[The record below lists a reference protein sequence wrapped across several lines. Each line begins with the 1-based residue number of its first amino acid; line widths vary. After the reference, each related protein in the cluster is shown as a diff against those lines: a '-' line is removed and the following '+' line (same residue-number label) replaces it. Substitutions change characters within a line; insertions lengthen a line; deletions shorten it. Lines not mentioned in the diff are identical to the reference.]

1 MLIKRLQGLSEK
13 RTGYYYEFDM
23 HSKPLGE
30 GGMGVVYK
38 GYKIYETTGNRSVV
52 AIKAMFDGLPAE
64 VYERAER
71 EASIRLRND
80 NLVEMLG
87 FISETEIDQYG
98 MRKNKYYVISEYLN
112 GVVLSDLLTGQF
124 KDKDGIEIP
133 YAKQL
138 YTEYVSDKEKTS
150 IEIIRCVLSGI
161 MALHDKGYIHRD
173 IDPTNIMVTDDGGI
187 KLIDFGIAKY
197 VRSLGTIDKS
207 LTSTGKFIG
216 KAEFAAP
223 ELVLGDVRNQGYPT
237 DIYSIGILFYQLLV
251 EKLPF
256 KGSKYEVL
264 QMQLN
269 DKVPVKHIKN
279 PLLAKIV
286 KKATEKNKQDR
297 YTSVSEL
304 RVEID
309 KAAATS
315 TSIVSRYLKYGI
327 AALLSIAACAVIVVG
342 LDNYFNEKETS
353 GDRGNNIAKK
363 ESTKD
368 TTKVNIQDNRT
379 DCKGNTIEE
388 PLDYSSDF
396 KHALAQLNSNDKNT
410 ATKGLDLMKGLADK
424 KCAEAIEEL
433 GLTYCTYSKVQSS
446 EIKTRREILGFDKKS
461 SPQQSIQ
468 YLENIDADKTLS
480 IDVLYVLGYSYWRQ
494 AKWKNGDSILSK
506 ALDKLSASS
515 ATMFNGMTKDSLRK
529 EIEHYLSECKKEIEI
544 EKKKNKNSL

>member
-1 MLIKRLQGLSEK
+1 MLIKRLQGQLEK
-13 RTGYYYEFDM
+13 RNGYYYEFDM

-38 GYKIYETTGNRSVV
+38 GFKIYEATGNRSVV

-87 FISETEIDQYG
+87 FISEIEIDPYG
-98 MRKNKYYVISEYLN
+98 MQKNKYYVVSEYLN

-138 YTEYVSDKEKTS
+138 YTDYVSEKEKTS

-161 MALHDKGYIHRD
+161 LALHDKGYIHRD
-173 IDPTNIMVTDDGGI
+173 IDPTNIMVTDEGTI

-216 KAEFAAP
+216 KAEFASP

-237 DIYSIGILFYQLLV
+237 DIYAIGILFYQLLV
-251 EKLPF
+251 GKLPF
-256 KGSKYEVL
+256 TGSKYEVL

-286 KKATEKNKQDR
+286 KKATEKNKSDR
-297 YTSVSEL
+297 YSSVAEL

-309 KAAATS
+309 KAADS
-315 TSIVSRYLKYGI
+315 HPSIISRYWKHGVVTLLSSVAC
-327 AALLSIAACAVIVVG
+327 AALIFWINNLPPKSETNDGGNVVVID
-342 LDNYFNEKETS
+342 DNKEESNDTKQIVDYSKDFNQALAKLNS
-353 GDRGNNIAKK
+353 KDKNIAT
-363 ESTKD
+363 E
-368 TTKVNIQDNRT
+368 
-379 DCKGNTIEE
+379 G
-388 PLDYSSDF
+388 
-396 KHALAQLNSNDKNT
+396 LN
-410 ATKGLDLMKGLADK
+410 LMKGLADK
-424 KCAEAIEEL
+424 QCADAIEEL
-433 GLTYCTYSKVQSS
+433 GLTYCTFSKVQSS
-446 EIKTRREILGFDKKS
+446 EIKARREILGLNQNIS
-461 SPQQSIQ
+461 ETQSIQ
-468 YLENIDADKTLS
+468 YLESIKADETMSVDA
-480 IDVLYVLGYSYWRQ
+480 LYILGYSYWRQ
-494 AKWKNGDSILSK
+494 HNWEKGVETLSK
-506 ALDKLSASS
+506 ALEKISTSS
-515 ATMFNGMTKDSLRK
+515 ESTFNGLPKEDLIEDIKRYLNLCRK
-529 EIEHYLSECKKEIEI
+529 EL
-544 EKKKNKNSL
+544 N

>member
-1 MLIKRLQGLSEK
+1 MLIKRLQGQLEK
-13 RTGYYYEFDM
+13 RNGYYYEFDM

-38 GYKIYETTGNRSVV
+38 GFKIYEATGNRSVV

-87 FISETEIDQYG
+87 FISEIEIDPYG
-98 MRKNKYYVISEYLN
+98 MQKNKYYVVSEYLN

-138 YTEYVSDKEKTS
+138 YTDYVSEKEKTS

-161 MALHDKGYIHRD
+161 LALHDKGYIHRD
-173 IDPTNIMVTDDGGI
+173 IDPTNIMVTDEGTI

-216 KAEFAAP
+216 KAEFASP

-237 DIYSIGILFYQLLV
+237 DIYAIGILFYQLLV
-251 EKLPF
+251 GKLPF
-256 KGSKYEVL
+256 TGSKYEVL

-286 KKATEKNKQDR
+286 KKATEKNKSDR
-297 YTSVSEL
+297 YSSVAEL

-309 KAAATS
+309 KAADSHPTIISKYWKHGVAT
-315 TSIVSRYLKYGI
+315 
-327 AALLSIAACAVIVVG
+327 LLSSVACATIIYMLTLPEPSGPTPKPQPGPTPKPTPVVV
-342 LDNYFNEKETS
+342 DYSKDFNQALAKLNS
-353 GDRGNNIAKK
+353 KDKNIAT
-363 ESTKD
+363 E
-368 TTKVNIQDNRT
+368 
-379 DCKGNTIEE
+379 G
-388 PLDYSSDF
+388 
-396 KHALAQLNSNDKNT
+396 LN
-410 ATKGLDLMKGLADK
+410 LMKGLADK
-424 KCAEAIEEL
+424 QCADAIEEL
-433 GLTYCTYSKVQSS
+433 GLTYCTFSKVQSS
-446 EIKTRREILGFDKKS
+446 EIKARREILGLNQNIS
-461 SPQQSIQ
+461 ETQSIQ
-468 YLENIDADKTLS
+468 YLESIKADETMSVDA
-480 IDVLYVLGYSYWRQ
+480 LYILGYSYWKQ
-494 AKWKNGDSILSK
+494 HNWEKGVETLSK
-506 ALDKLSASS
+506 ALEKISTSS
-515 ATMFNGMTKDSLRK
+515 ESTFNGLPKEDLIEDIKRYLNLCRK
-529 EIEHYLSECKKEIEI
+529 EL
-544 EKKKNKNSL
+544 N

>member
-1 MLIKRLQGLSEK
+1 MLIKRLQGQLEK
-13 RTGYYYEFDM
+13 RNGYYYEFDM

-38 GYKIYETTGNRSVV
+38 GFKIYEATGNRSVV

-87 FISETEIDQYG
+87 FIYEIEIDPYG
-98 MRKNKYYVISEYLN
+98 MQKNKYYVVSEYLN

-138 YTEYVSDKEKTS
+138 YTDYVSEKEKTS

-161 MALHDKGYIHRD
+161 LALHDKGYIHRD
-173 IDPTNIMVTDDGGI
+173 IDPTNIMVTDEGTI

-216 KAEFAAP
+216 KAEFASP

-237 DIYSIGILFYQLLV
+237 DIYAIGILFYQLLV
-251 EKLPF
+251 GKLPF
-256 KGSKYEVL
+256 TGSKYEVL

-286 KKATEKNKQDR
+286 KKATEKNKSDR
-297 YTSVSEL
+297 YSSVAEL

-309 KAAATS
+309 KAADS
-315 TSIVSRYLKYGI
+315 HPSIISRYWKHGVVTLLSSVAC
-327 AALLSIAACAVIVVG
+327 AALIFWINNLPPKSETNDGGNVVVID
-342 LDNYFNEKETS
+342 DNKEESNDTKQIVDYSKDFNQALAKLNS
-353 GDRGNNIAKK
+353 KDKNIAT
-363 ESTKD
+363 E
-368 TTKVNIQDNRT
+368 
-379 DCKGNTIEE
+379 G
-388 PLDYSSDF
+388 
-396 KHALAQLNSNDKNT
+396 LN
-410 ATKGLDLMKGLADK
+410 LMKGLADK
-424 KCAEAIEEL
+424 NCADAIEEL
-433 GLTYCTYSKVQSS
+433 GLTYCTFSKVQSS
-446 EIKTRREILGFDKKS
+446 EIKARREILGLNQNISKA
-461 SPQQSIQ
+461 QSIQ
-468 YLENIDADKTLS
+468 YLESIKADETMS
-480 IDVLYVLGYSYWRQ
+480 VYALYILGYSYWRQ
-494 AKWKNGDSILSK
+494 DSCPKGIETLSK
-506 ALDKLSASS
+506 ALEKISTSS
-515 ATMFNGMTKDSLRK
+515 ESTFNGLPK
-529 EIEHYLSECKKEIEI
+529 EVLIEEIKKYLNLCREQL
-544 EKKKNKNSL
+544 N

>member
-1 MLIKRLQGLSEK
+1 MLIKRLQGQLEK
-13 RTGYYYEFDM
+13 RNGYYYEFDM

-38 GYKIYETTGNRSVV
+38 GFKIYEATGNRSVV

-87 FISETEIDQYG
+87 FISEIEIDPYG
-98 MRKNKYYVISEYLN
+98 MQKNKYYVVSEYLN

-138 YTEYVSDKEKTS
+138 YTDYVSEKEKTS

-161 MALHDKGYIHRD
+161 LALHDKGYIHRD
-173 IDPTNIMVTDDGGI
+173 IDPTNIMVTDEGTI

-216 KAEFAAP
+216 KAEFASP

-237 DIYSIGILFYQLLV
+237 DIYAIGILFYQLLV
-251 EKLPF
+251 GKLPF
-256 KGSKYEVL
+256 TGSKYEVL

-279 PLLAKIV
+279 PLLEKIG
-286 KKATEKNKQDR
+286 KKATEKNKSDR
-297 YTSVSEL
+297 YSSVAEL

-309 KAAATS
+309 KAADS
-315 TSIVSRYLKYGI
+315 HPSIISRYWKHGVVTLLSSVAC
-327 AALLSIAACAVIVVG
+327 AALIFWINNLPPKSETNDGGNVVVIDYNKEESNDTKQIV
-342 LDNYFNEKETS
+342 DYSKDFNQALAKLNS
-353 GDRGNNIAKK
+353 KDKNIAT
-363 ESTKD
+363 E
-368 TTKVNIQDNRT
+368 
-379 DCKGNTIEE
+379 G
-388 PLDYSSDF
+388 
-396 KHALAQLNSNDKNT
+396 LN
-410 ATKGLDLMKGLADK
+410 LMKGLADK
-424 KCAEAIEEL
+424 QCADAIEEL
-433 GLTYCTYSKVQSS
+433 GLTYCTFSKVQSS
-446 EIKTRREILGFDKKS
+446 EIKARREILGLNQNIS
-461 SPQQSIQ
+461 ETQSIQ
-468 YLENIDADKTLS
+468 YLESIKADETMSVDA
-480 IDVLYVLGYSYWRQ
+480 LYILGYSYWKQ
-494 AKWKNGDSILSK
+494 HNWEKGVETLSK
-506 ALDKLSASS
+506 ALEKISTSS
-515 ATMFNGMTKDSLRK
+515 ESTFNGLPKEDLIEDIKRYLNLCRK
-529 EIEHYLSECKKEIEI
+529 EL
-544 EKKKNKNSL
+544 N

>member
-1 MLIKRLQGLSEK
+1 
-13 RTGYYYEFDM
+13 M

-38 GYKIYETTGNRSVV
+38 GFKIYEATGNRSVV

-87 FISETEIDQYG
+87 FISEIEIDSYG
-98 MRKNKYYVISEYLN
+98 MQKNKYYVVSEYLN

-138 YTEYVSDKEKTS
+138 YTDYVSEKEKTS

-161 MALHDKGYIHRD
+161 LALHDKGYIHRD
-173 IDPTNIMVTDDGGI
+173 IDPTNIMVTDEGTI

-216 KAEFAAP
+216 KAEFASP

-237 DIYSIGILFYQLLV
+237 DIYAIGILFYQLLV
-251 EKLPF
+251 GKLPF
-256 KGSKYEVL
+256 TGSKYEVL

-286 KKATEKNKQDR
+286 KKATEKNKSDR
-297 YTSVSEL
+297 YSSVAEL

-309 KAAATS
+309 KAADS
-315 TSIVSRYLKYGI
+315 HPSIISRYWKHGVVTLLSSVAC
-327 AALLSIAACAVIVVG
+327 AALIFWINNLPPKSETNDGGNVVVID
-342 LDNYFNEKETS
+342 DNKEESNDTKQIVDYSKDFNQALAKLNS
-353 GDRGNNIAKK
+353 KDKNIAT
-363 ESTKD
+363 E
-368 TTKVNIQDNRT
+368 
-379 DCKGNTIEE
+379 G
-388 PLDYSSDF
+388 
-396 KHALAQLNSNDKNT
+396 LN
-410 ATKGLDLMKGLADK
+410 LMKGLADK
-424 KCAEAIEEL
+424 QCADAIEEL
-433 GLTYCTYSKVQSS
+433 GLTYCTFSKVQSS
-446 EIKTRREILGFDKKS
+446 EIKARREILGLNQNIS
-461 SPQQSIQ
+461 ETQSIQ
-468 YLENIDADKTLS
+468 YLESIKADETMSVDA
-480 IDVLYVLGYSYWRQ
+480 LYILGYSYWKQ
-494 AKWKNGDSILSK
+494 HNWEKGVETLSK
-506 ALDKLSASS
+506 ALEKISTSS
-515 ATMFNGMTKDSLRK
+515 ESTFNGLPKEDLIEDIKRYLNLCRK
-529 EIEHYLSECKKEIEI
+529 EL
-544 EKKKNKNSL
+544 N

>member
-1 MLIKRLQGLSEK
+1 MLIKRLQGQLEK
-13 RTGYYYEFDM
+13 RNGYYYEFDM

-38 GYKIYETTGNRSVV
+38 GFKIYEATGNRSVV

-87 FISETEIDQYG
+87 FISEIEIDPYG
-98 MRKNKYYVISEYLN
+98 MQKNKYYVVSEYLN

-138 YTEYVSDKEKTS
+138 YTDYVSEKEKTS

-161 MALHDKGYIHRD
+161 LALHDKGYIHRD
-173 IDPTNIMVTDDGGI
+173 IDPTNIMVTDEGTI

-216 KAEFAAP
+216 KAEFASP

-237 DIYSIGILFYQLLV
+237 DIYAIGILFYQLLV
-251 EKLPF
+251 GKLPF
-256 KGSKYEVL
+256 TGSKYEVL

-286 KKATEKNKQDR
+286 KKATEKNKSDR
-297 YTSVSEL
+297 YSSVAEL

-309 KAAATS
+309 KAADS
-315 TSIVSRYLKYGI
+315 HPSIISRYWKHGVVTLLSSVAC
-327 AALLSIAACAVIVVG
+327 AALIFWINNLPPKSETNDGGNVVVID
-342 LDNYFNEKETS
+342 DNKEDSNDTKQIVDYSKDFNQALAKLNS
-353 GDRGNNIAKK
+353 KDKNIAT
-363 ESTKD
+363 E
-368 TTKVNIQDNRT
+368 
-379 DCKGNTIEE
+379 G
-388 PLDYSSDF
+388 
-396 KHALAQLNSNDKNT
+396 LN
-410 ATKGLDLMKGLADK
+410 LMKGLADK
-424 KCAEAIEEL
+424 QCADAIEEL
-433 GLTYCTYSKVQSS
+433 GLTYCTFSKVQSS
-446 EIKTRREILGFDKKS
+446 EIKARREILGLNQNIS
-461 SPQQSIQ
+461 ETQSIQ
-468 YLENIDADKTLS
+468 YLESIKADETMSVDA
-480 IDVLYVLGYSYWRQ
+480 LYILGYSYWKQ
-494 AKWKNGDSILSK
+494 HNWEKGVETLSK
-506 ALDKLSASS
+506 ALEKISTSS
-515 ATMFNGMTKDSLRK
+515 ESTFNGLPKEDLIEDIKRYLNLCRK
-529 EIEHYLSECKKEIEI
+529 EL
-544 EKKKNKNSL
+544 N

>member
-1 MLIKRLQGLSEK
+1 MLIKRLQGQLEK
-13 RTGYYYEFDM
+13 RNGYYYEFDM

-38 GYKIYETTGNRSVV
+38 GFKIYEATGNRSVV

-87 FISETEIDQYG
+87 FISEIEIDPYG
-98 MRKNKYYVISEYLN
+98 MQKNKYYVVSEYLN

-138 YTEYVSDKEKTS
+138 YTDYVSEKEKTS

-161 MALHDKGYIHRD
+161 LALHDKGYIHRD
-173 IDPTNIMVTDDGGI
+173 IDPTNIMVTDEGTI

-216 KAEFAAP
+216 KAEFASP

-237 DIYSIGILFYQLLV
+237 DIYAIGILFYQLLV
-251 EKLPF
+251 GKLPF
-256 KGSKYEVL
+256 TGSKYEVL

-286 KKATEKNKQDR
+286 KKATEKNKSDR
-297 YTSVSEL
+297 YSSVAEL

-309 KAAATS
+309 KAADS
-315 TSIVSRYLKYGI
+315 HPSIITRYWKHGVVTLLSSVAC
-327 AALLSIAACAVIVVG
+327 AALIFWINNLPPKNETNDGGNVVVID
-342 LDNYFNEKETS
+342 DNKEEPNDTKQNVDYSKDFNRALAKLNS
-353 GDRGNNIAKK
+353 KDKNIAK
-363 ESTKD
+363 E
-368 TTKVNIQDNRT
+368 
-379 DCKGNTIEE
+379 G
-388 PLDYSSDF
+388 
-396 KHALAQLNSNDKNT
+396 LN
-410 ATKGLDLMKGLADK
+410 LMKGLADK
-424 KCAEAIEEL
+424 QCADAIEEL
-433 GLTYCTYSKVQSS
+433 GLTYCTFSKVQSS
-446 EIKTRREILGFDKKS
+446 EIKARREILGLNQNIS
-461 SPQQSIQ
+461 ETQSIQ
-468 YLENIDADKTLS
+468 YLESIKADETMSVDA
-480 IDVLYVLGYSYWRQ
+480 LYILGYSYWKQ
-494 AKWKNGDSILSK
+494 HNWEKGVETLSK
-506 ALDKLSASS
+506 ALEKISTSS
-515 ATMFNGMTKDSLRK
+515 ESTFNGLPKEDLIEDIKRYLNLCRK
-529 EIEHYLSECKKEIEI
+529 EL
-544 EKKKNKNSL
+544 N

>member
-1 MLIKRLQGLSEK
+1 MLIKRLQGQLEK
-13 RTGYYYEFDM
+13 RNGYYYEFDM

-38 GYKIYETTGNRSVV
+38 GFKIYEATGNRSVV
-52 AIKAMFDGLPAE
+52 AIKAMFDGLPAG

-87 FISETEIDQYG
+87 FISEIEIDPYG
-98 MRKNKYYVISEYLN
+98 MQKNKYYVVSEYLN

-138 YTEYVSDKEKTS
+138 YTDYVSEKEKTS

-161 MALHDKGYIHRD
+161 LALHDKGYIHRD
-173 IDPTNIMVTDDGGI
+173 IDPTNIMVTDEGTI

-216 KAEFAAP
+216 KAEFASP

-237 DIYSIGILFYQLLV
+237 DIYAIGILFYQLLV
-251 EKLPF
+251 GKLPF
-256 KGSKYEVL
+256 TGSKYEVL

-286 KKATEKNKQDR
+286 KKATEKNKSDR
-297 YTSVSEL
+297 YSSVAEL

-309 KAAATS
+309 KAADS
-315 TSIVSRYLKYGI
+315 HPSIISRYWKHGVVTLLSSVAC
-327 AALLSIAACAVIVVG
+327 AALIFWINNLPPKSETNDGGNVVVID
-342 LDNYFNEKETS
+342 DNKEESNDTKQIVDYSKDFNQALAKLNS
-353 GDRGNNIAKK
+353 KDKNIAT
-363 ESTKD
+363 E
-368 TTKVNIQDNRT
+368 
-379 DCKGNTIEE
+379 G
-388 PLDYSSDF
+388 
-396 KHALAQLNSNDKNT
+396 LN
-410 ATKGLDLMKGLADK
+410 LMKGLADK
-424 KCAEAIEEL
+424 QCADAIEEL
-433 GLTYCTYSKVQSS
+433 GLTYCTFSKVQSS
-446 EIKTRREILGFDKKS
+446 EIKARREILGLNQNIS
-461 SPQQSIQ
+461 ETQSIQ
-468 YLENIDADKTLS
+468 YLESIKADETMSVDA
-480 IDVLYVLGYSYWRQ
+480 LYILGYSYWKQ
-494 AKWKNGDSILSK
+494 HNWEKGVETLSK
-506 ALDKLSASS
+506 ALEKISTSS
-515 ATMFNGMTKDSLRK
+515 ESTFNGLPKEDLIEDIKRYLNLCRK
-529 EIEHYLSECKKEIEI
+529 EL
-544 EKKKNKNSL
+544 N

>member
-1 MLIKRLQGLSEK
+1 MLIKRLQGQLEK
-13 RTGYYYEFDM
+13 RNGYYYEFDM

-38 GYKIYETTGNRSVV
+38 GFKIYEATGNRSVV

-87 FISETEIDQYG
+87 FISEIEIDPYG
-98 MRKNKYYVISEYLN
+98 MQKNKYYVVSEYLN

-138 YTEYVSDKEKTS
+138 YTDYVSEKEKTS

-161 MALHDKGYIHRD
+161 LALHDKGYIHRD
-173 IDPTNIMVTDDGGI
+173 IDPTNIMVTDEGTI

-216 KAEFAAP
+216 KAEFASP

-237 DIYSIGILFYQLLV
+237 DIYAIGILFYQLLV
-251 EKLPF
+251 GKLPF
-256 KGSKYEVL
+256 TGSKYEVL

-286 KKATEKNKQDR
+286 KKATEKNKSDR
-297 YTSVSEL
+297 YSSVAEL

-309 KAAATS
+309 KAADSHPT
-315 TSIVSRYLKYGI
+315 IISRYWKHRV
-327 AALLSIAACAVIVVG
+327 ATLLSSVACATIIYMLTLPEPPGPIPKPQPGPIPKPTPVVV
-342 LDNYFNEKETS
+342 DYSKDFNQALAKLNS
-353 GDRGNNIAKK
+353 KDKNIAT
-363 ESTKD
+363 E
-368 TTKVNIQDNRT
+368 
-379 DCKGNTIEE
+379 G
-388 PLDYSSDF
+388 
-396 KHALAQLNSNDKNT
+396 LN
-410 ATKGLDLMKGLADK
+410 LMKGLADK
-424 KCAEAIEEL
+424 NCADAIEEL
-433 GLTYCTYSKVQSS
+433 GLTYCTFSKVQSS
-446 EIKTRREILGFDKKS
+446 EIKARREILGLNQNIS
-461 SPQQSIQ
+461 ETQSIQ
-468 YLENIDADKTLS
+468 YLESIKADETMSVDA
-480 IDVLYVLGYSYWRQ
+480 LYILGYSYWKQ
-494 AKWKNGDSILSK
+494 HNWEKGVETLSK
-506 ALDKLSASS
+506 ALEKISTSS
-515 ATMFNGMTKDSLRK
+515 ESTFNGLPKEDLIEDIKRYLNLCRK
-529 EIEHYLSECKKEIEI
+529 EL
-544 EKKKNKNSL
+544 N

>member
-1 MLIKRLQGLSEK
+1 MLIKRLQGQLEK
-13 RTGYYYEFDM
+13 RNGYYYEFDM

-38 GYKIYETTGNRSVV
+38 GFKIYEATGNRSVV

-87 FISETEIDQYG
+87 FISEIEIDPYG
-98 MRKNKYYVISEYLN
+98 MQKNKYYVVSEYLN

-138 YTEYVSDKEKTS
+138 YTDYVSEKEKTS

-161 MALHDKGYIHRD
+161 LALHDKGYIHRD
-173 IDPTNIMVTDDGGI
+173 IDPTNIMVTDEGTI

-216 KAEFAAP
+216 KAEFASP

-237 DIYSIGILFYQLLV
+237 DIYAIGILFYQLLV
-251 EKLPF
+251 GKLPF
-256 KGSKYEVL
+256 TGSKYEVL

-286 KKATEKNKQDR
+286 KKATEKNKSDR
-297 YTSVSEL
+297 YSSVAEL

-309 KAAATS
+309 KAADS
-315 TSIVSRYLKYGI
+315 HPSIISRYWKHGVVTLLSSVAC
-327 AALLSIAACAVIVVG
+327 AALIFWINNLPPKSETNDGGNVVVID
-342 LDNYFNEKETS
+342 DNKEEPNDTKQIVDYSKDFNQALAKLNS
-353 GDRGNNIAKK
+353 KDKNIAK
-363 ESTKD
+363 E
-368 TTKVNIQDNRT
+368 
-379 DCKGNTIEE
+379 G
-388 PLDYSSDF
+388 
-396 KHALAQLNSNDKNT
+396 LN
-410 ATKGLDLMKGLADK
+410 LMKGLADK
-424 KCAEAIEEL
+424 QCADAIEEL
-433 GLTYCTYSKVQSS
+433 GLTYCTFSKVQSS
-446 EIKTRREILGFDKKS
+446 EIKARREILGLNQNIS
-461 SPQQSIQ
+461 ETQSIQ
-468 YLENIDADKTLS
+468 YLESIKADETMSVDA
-480 IDVLYVLGYSYWRQ
+480 LYILGYSYWKQ
-494 AKWKNGDSILSK
+494 HNWKKGVETLSK
-506 ALDKLSASS
+506 ALEKISTSS
-515 ATMFNGMTKDSLRK
+515 ESTFNGLPKEDLIEDIKRYLNLCRK
-529 EIEHYLSECKKEIEI
+529 ELK
-544 EKKKNKNSL
+544 

>member
-1 MLIKRLQGLSEK
+1 MLIKRLQGQLEK
-13 RTGYYYEFDM
+13 RNGFYYEFDM

-38 GYKIYETTGNRSVV
+38 GFKIYEATGNRSVV
-52 AIKAMFDGLPAE
+52 AIKAMFDGLPSE

-138 YTEYVSDKEKTS
+138 YTDYVSEKEKTS

-173 IDPTNIMVTDDGGI
+173 IDPTNIMVTDEGTI

-216 KAEFAAP
+216 KAEFASP

-237 DIYSIGILFYQLLV
+237 DIYAIGILFYQLLV
-251 EKLPF
+251 GKLPF
-256 KGSKYEVL
+256 TGSKYEVL

-286 KKATEKNKQDR
+286 KKATEKNKSDR
-297 YTSVSEL
+297 YSSVAEL

-309 KAAATS
+309 KAADS
-315 TSIVSRYLKYGI
+315 HPSIISRYWKHGVATLLSSVACATIIYMLTLPKPPGPTPNPQPGPTPKPTPVVVDYSKDFNQALAKLNSKDKNI
-327 AALLSIAACAVIVVG
+327 AAEG
-342 LDNYFNEKETS
+342 LN
-353 GDRGNNIAKK
+353 
-363 ESTKD
+363 
-368 TTKVNIQDNRT
+368 
-379 DCKGNTIEE
+379 
-388 PLDYSSDF
+388 
-396 KHALAQLNSNDKNT
+396 
-410 ATKGLDLMKGLADK
+410 LMKGLADK

-433 GLTYCTYSKVQSS
+433 GLTYCTFSKVQSS
-446 EIKTRREILGFDKKS
+446 EIKARREILGLNQNTS
-461 SPQQSIQ
+461 ETQSIQ
-468 YLENIDADKTLS
+468 YLESIKADEMMSVDA
-480 IDVLYVLGYSYWRQ
+480 LYILGYSYWKQ
-494 AKWKNGDSILSK
+494 HNWEKGVETLSK
-506 ALDKLSASS
+506 ALEKISTSS
-515 ATMFNGMTKDSLRK
+515 ESTFNGLPKEDLIEDIKRYLNLCRK
-529 EIEHYLSECKKEIEI
+529 EL
-544 EKKKNKNSL
+544 N

>member
-1 MLIKRLQGLSEK
+1 MFIKRLQGQLEK
-13 RTGYYYEFDM
+13 RNGYYYEFDK

-38 GYKIYETTGNRSVV
+38 GFKIYEATGNRSVV
-52 AIKAMFDGLPAE
+52 AIKAMFDGLPSE

-87 FISETEIDQYG
+87 FISEIEIDPYG
-98 MRKNKYYVISEYLN
+98 MQKNKYYVVSEFLN

-138 YTEYVSDKEKTS
+138 YTEYISEKEKTS
-150 IEIIRCVLSGI
+150 IEIIKCVLSGI
-161 MALHDKGYIHRD
+161 LALHDKGYIHRD
-173 IDPTNIMVTDDGGI
+173 IDPTNIMVTDEGTI

-216 KAEFAAP
+216 KAEFASP

-237 DIYSIGILFYQLLV
+237 DIYAIGILFYQLLV
-251 EKLPF
+251 GKLPF
-256 KGSKYEVL
+256 TGSKYEVL

-286 KKATEKNKQDR
+286 KKATEKNKTDR
-297 YTSVSEL
+297 YSTVAEL

-309 KAAATS
+309 KAADS
-315 TSIVSRYLKYGI
+315 NPSIISRYWKHGVITLLSSVAC
-327 AALLSIAACAVIVVG
+327 AALIFWMNNLPSEVKTNGEETVIV
-342 LDNYFNEKETS
+342 LDDTKIGKPFENTQSFDYTNDFNQALAKLNS
-353 GDRGNNIAKK
+353 KDKNIAS
-363 ESTKD
+363 E
-368 TTKVNIQDNRT
+368 
-379 DCKGNTIEE
+379 
-388 PLDYSSDF
+388 
-396 KHALAQLNSNDKNT
+396 
-410 ATKGLDLMKGLADK
+410 GLVLMKGLADK

-433 GLTYCTYSKVQSS
+433 GLTYSVFGSEQSQFPQ
-446 EIKTRREILGFDKKS
+446 INKRREVLGFDKNTS
-461 SPQQSIQ
+461 ITQSIQ
-468 YLENIDADKTLS
+468 YLESIESENSMSVDA
-480 IDVLYVLGYSYWRQ
+480 LYVLGYSYWKQ
-494 AKWKNGDSILSK
+494 KNWSKGAEILTK
-506 ALDKLSASS
+506 AIEALSNSSDK
-515 ATMFNGMTKDSLRK
+515 TYHGRTKDELMNNIK
-529 EIEHYLSECKKEIEI
+529 KYLDLCNKQLKK
-544 EKKKNKNSL
+544 

>member
-1 MLIKRLQGLSEK
+1 MLIKRLQGQLEK
-13 RTGYYYEFDM
+13 RNGYYYEFDM

-38 GYKIYETTGNRSVV
+38 GFKIYEATGNRSVV

-87 FISETEIDQYG
+87 FISEIEIDPYG
-98 MRKNKYYVISEYLN
+98 MQKNKYYVVSEYLN

-138 YTEYVSDKEKTS
+138 YTDYVSEKEKTS

-161 MALHDKGYIHRD
+161 LALHDKGYIHRD
-173 IDPTNIMVTDDGGI
+173 IDPTNIMVTDEGTI

-216 KAEFAAP
+216 KAEFASP

-237 DIYSIGILFYQLLV
+237 DIYAIGILFYQLLV
-251 EKLPF
+251 GKLPF
-256 KGSKYEVL
+256 TGSKYEVL

-286 KKATEKNKQDR
+286 KKATEKNKSDR
-297 YTSVSEL
+297 YSSVAEL

-309 KAAATS
+309 KAADS
-315 TSIVSRYLKYGI
+315 HSSIISRYWKHGVVTLLSSVAC
-327 AALLSIAACAVIVVG
+327 AALIFWINNLPPKSETNDGGNVVVID
-342 LDNYFNEKETS
+342 DNKEESNDTKQIVDYSKDFNQALAKLNS
-353 GDRGNNIAKK
+353 KDKNIAT
-363 ESTKD
+363 E
-368 TTKVNIQDNRT
+368 
-379 DCKGNTIEE
+379 G
-388 PLDYSSDF
+388 
-396 KHALAQLNSNDKNT
+396 LN
-410 ATKGLDLMKGLADK
+410 LMKGLADK
-424 KCAEAIEEL
+424 QCADAIEEL
-433 GLTYCTYSKVQSS
+433 GLTYCTFSKVQSS
-446 EIKTRREILGFDKKS
+446 EIKARREILGLNQNIS
-461 SPQQSIQ
+461 ETQSIQ
-468 YLENIDADKTLS
+468 YLESIKADETMSVDA
-480 IDVLYVLGYSYWRQ
+480 LYILGYSYWKQ
-494 AKWKNGDSILSK
+494 HNWEKGVETLSK
-506 ALDKLSASS
+506 ALEKISTSS
-515 ATMFNGMTKDSLRK
+515 ESTFNGLPKEDLIEDIKRYLNLCRK
-529 EIEHYLSECKKEIEI
+529 EL
-544 EKKKNKNSL
+544 N

>member
-1 MLIKRLQGLSEK
+1 MLIKRLQGQLEK
-13 RTGYYYEFDM
+13 RNGYYYEFDM

-38 GYKIYETTGNRSVV
+38 GFKIYEATGNRSVV

-87 FISETEIDQYG
+87 FISEIEIDPYG
-98 MRKNKYYVISEYLN
+98 MQKNKYYVVSEYLN

-138 YTEYVSDKEKTS
+138 YTDYVSEKEKTS

-161 MALHDKGYIHRD
+161 LALHDKGYIHRD
-173 IDPTNIMVTDDGGI
+173 IDPTNIMVTDEGTI

-216 KAEFAAP
+216 KAEFASP

-237 DIYSIGILFYQLLV
+237 DIYAIGILFYQLLV
-251 EKLPF
+251 GKLPF
-256 KGSKYEVL
+256 TGSKYEVL

-286 KKATEKNKQDR
+286 KKATEKNKSDR
-297 YTSVSEL
+297 YSSVAEL

-309 KAAATS
+309 KAADS
-315 TSIVSRYLKYGI
+315 HPSIISRYWKHGVVTLLSSVAC
-327 AALLSIAACAVIVVG
+327 AALIFWINNLPPKSETNDGGNVVVID
-342 LDNYFNEKETS
+342 DNKEEPNDTKQIVDYSKDFNQALAKLNS
-353 GDRGNNIAKK
+353 KDKNIAK
-363 ESTKD
+363 E
-368 TTKVNIQDNRT
+368 
-379 DCKGNTIEE
+379 G
-388 PLDYSSDF
+388 
-396 KHALAQLNSNDKNT
+396 LN
-410 ATKGLDLMKGLADK
+410 LMKGLADK
-424 KCAEAIEEL
+424 QCADAIEEL
-433 GLTYCTYSKVQSS
+433 GLTYCTFSKVQSS
-446 EIKTRREILGFDKKS
+446 EIKARREILGLNQNIS
-461 SPQQSIQ
+461 ETQSIQ
-468 YLENIDADKTLS
+468 YLESIKADETMSVDA
-480 IDVLYVLGYSYWRQ
+480 LYILGYSYWKQ
-494 AKWKNGDSILSK
+494 HNWKKGVETLSK
-506 ALDKLSASS
+506 ALEKISTSS
-515 ATMFNGMTKDSLRK
+515 ESTFNGLPKEDLIEDIKRYLNLCRK
-529 EIEHYLSECKKEIEI
+529 EL
-544 EKKKNKNSL
+544 N

>member
-1 MLIKRLQGLSEK
+1 MLIKRLQGQLEK
-13 RTGYYYEFDM
+13 RNGYYYEFDM
-23 HSKPLGE
+23 HSKPLGQ

-38 GYKIYETTGNRSVV
+38 GFKIYEATGNRSVI
-52 AIKAMFDGLPAE
+52 AIKAMFDGLPSE

-87 FISETEIDQYG
+87 FISEIEIDPYG
-98 MRKNKYYVISEYLN
+98 MQKNKYYVVSEYLN

-138 YTEYVSDKEKTS
+138 YTDYISEKEKTS

-173 IDPTNIMVTDDGGI
+173 IDPTNIMVTDEGTI

-216 KAEFAAP
+216 KAEFASP

-237 DIYSIGILFYQLLV
+237 DIYAIGILFYQLLV
-251 EKLPF
+251 GKLPF
-256 KGSKYEVL
+256 TGSKYEVL

-286 KKATEKNKQDR
+286 KKATEKNKSDR
-297 YTSVSEL
+297 YSSVAEL

-309 KAAATS
+309 KAADS
-315 TSIVSRYLKYGI
+315 HPSIISRYWKHGVVTLLSSVACATIIYMLTLPEPPVPTPKPQPGPTPKPTPVVVDYSKDFNQALAKLNSKDKNI
-327 AALLSIAACAVIVVG
+327 AAEG
-342 LDNYFNEKETS
+342 LN
-353 GDRGNNIAKK
+353 
-363 ESTKD
+363 
-368 TTKVNIQDNRT
+368 
-379 DCKGNTIEE
+379 
-388 PLDYSSDF
+388 
-396 KHALAQLNSNDKNT
+396 
-410 ATKGLDLMKGLADK
+410 LMKGLADK
-424 KCAEAIEEL
+424 NCADAIEEL
-433 GLTYCTYSKVQSS
+433 GLTYCTFSKVQSS
-446 EIKTRREILGFDKKS
+446 EIKARREILGLNQNIS
-461 SPQQSIQ
+461 EAQSIQ
-468 YLENIDADKTLS
+468 YLESIKADETMSVDA
-480 IDVLYVLGYSYWRQ
+480 LYILGYSYWKQ
-494 AKWKNGDSILSK
+494 HNWEKGVETLSK
-506 ALDKLSASS
+506 ALEKISASS
-515 ATMFNGMTKDSLRK
+515 ESTFNGLPKEDLIEDIKRYLNLCRK
-529 EIEHYLSECKKEIEI
+529 EL
-544 EKKKNKNSL
+544 N

>member
-1 MLIKRLQGLSEK
+1 MLIKRLQGQLEK
-13 RTGYYYEFDM
+13 RNGYYYEFDM

-38 GYKIYETTGNRSVV
+38 GFKIYEATGNRSVV

-87 FISETEIDQYG
+87 FISEIEIDPYG
-98 MRKNKYYVISEYLN
+98 MQKNKYYVVSEYLN

-138 YTEYVSDKEKTS
+138 YTDYVSEKEKTS

-161 MALHDKGYIHRD
+161 LALHDKGYIHRD
-173 IDPTNIMVTDDGGI
+173 IDPTNIMVTDEGTI

-216 KAEFAAP
+216 KAESASP

-237 DIYSIGILFYQLLV
+237 DIYAIGILFYQLLV
-251 EKLPF
+251 GKLPF
-256 KGSKYEVL
+256 TGSKYEVL

-286 KKATEKNKQDR
+286 KKATEKNKSDR
-297 YTSVSEL
+297 YSSVAEL

-309 KAAATS
+309 KAADS
-315 TSIVSRYLKYGI
+315 HPSIISRYWKHGVVTLLSSVAC
-327 AALLSIAACAVIVVG
+327 AALIFWINNLPPKSETNDGGNVVVID
-342 LDNYFNEKETS
+342 DNKEESNDTKQIVDYSKDFNQALAKLNS
-353 GDRGNNIAKK
+353 KDKNIAT
-363 ESTKD
+363 E
-368 TTKVNIQDNRT
+368 
-379 DCKGNTIEE
+379 G
-388 PLDYSSDF
+388 
-396 KHALAQLNSNDKNT
+396 LN
-410 ATKGLDLMKGLADK
+410 LMKGLADK
-424 KCAEAIEEL
+424 QCADAIEEL
-433 GLTYCTYSKVQSS
+433 GLTYCTFSKVQSS
-446 EIKTRREILGFDKKS
+446 EIKARREILGLNQNIS
-461 SPQQSIQ
+461 ETQSIQ
-468 YLENIDADKTLS
+468 YLESIKADETMSVDA
-480 IDVLYVLGYSYWRQ
+480 LYILGYSYWRQ
-494 AKWKNGDSILSK
+494 HNWEKGVETLSK
-506 ALDKLSASS
+506 ALEKISTSS
-515 ATMFNGMTKDSLRK
+515 ESTFNGLPKEDLIEDIKRYLNLCRK
-529 EIEHYLSECKKEIEI
+529 EL
-544 EKKKNKNSL
+544 N

>member
-1 MLIKRLQGLSEK
+1 MLIKRLQGQLEK
-13 RTGYYYEFDM
+13 RNGYYYEFDM

-38 GYKIYETTGNRSVV
+38 GFKIYEATGNRSVV

-87 FISETEIDQYG
+87 FISEIEIDPYG
-98 MRKNKYYVISEYLN
+98 LQKNKYYVVSEYLN

-138 YTEYVSDKEKTS
+138 YTDYVSEKEKTS

-161 MALHDKGYIHRD
+161 LALHDKGYIHRD
-173 IDPTNIMVTDDGGI
+173 IDPTNIMVTDEGTI

-216 KAEFAAP
+216 KAEFASP

-237 DIYSIGILFYQLLV
+237 DIYAIGILFYQLLV
-251 EKLPF
+251 GKLPF
-256 KGSKYEVL
+256 TGSKYEVL

-286 KKATEKNKQDR
+286 KKATEKNKSDR
-297 YTSVSEL
+297 YSSVAEL

-309 KAAATS
+309 KAADS
-315 TSIVSRYLKYGI
+315 HPSIISRYWKHGVVTLLSSVAC
-327 AALLSIAACAVIVVG
+327 AALIFWINNLPPKSETNDGGNVVVID
-342 LDNYFNEKETS
+342 DNKEESNDTKQIVDYSKDFNQALAKLNS
-353 GDRGNNIAKK
+353 KDKNIAT
-363 ESTKD
+363 E
-368 TTKVNIQDNRT
+368 
-379 DCKGNTIEE
+379 G
-388 PLDYSSDF
+388 
-396 KHALAQLNSNDKNT
+396 LN
-410 ATKGLDLMKGLADK
+410 LMKGLADK
-424 KCAEAIEEL
+424 QCADAIEEL
-433 GLTYCTYSKVQSS
+433 GLTYCTFSKVQSS
-446 EIKTRREILGFDKKS
+446 EIKARREILGLNQNIS
-461 SPQQSIQ
+461 ETQSIQ
-468 YLENIDADKTLS
+468 YLESIKADETMSVDA
-480 IDVLYVLGYSYWRQ
+480 LYILGYSYWRQ
-494 AKWKNGDSILSK
+494 HNWEKGVETLSK
-506 ALDKLSASS
+506 ALEKISTSS
-515 ATMFNGMTKDSLRK
+515 ESTFNGLPK
-529 EIEHYLSECKKEIEI
+529 EDLIEDIKHYLDLCRKQL
-544 EKKKNKNSL
+544 N

>member
-1 MLIKRLQGLSEK
+1 MLIKRLQGQLEK
-13 RTGYYYEFDM
+13 RNGYYYEFDM

-38 GYKIYETTGNRSVV
+38 GFKIYETTGNRSVV

-87 FISETEIDQYG
+87 FISEIEIDPYG
-98 MRKNKYYVISEYLN
+98 MQKNKYYVVSEYLN

-138 YTEYVSDKEKTS
+138 YTDYISEKEKTS

-161 MALHDKGYIHRD
+161 LALHDKGYIHRD
-173 IDPTNIMVTDDGGI
+173 IDPTNIMVTDEGTI

-216 KAEFAAP
+216 KAEFASP
-223 ELVLGDVRNQGYPT
+223 ELVLGDVRDQGYPT
-237 DIYSIGILFYQLLV
+237 DIYAIGILFYQLLV
-251 EKLPF
+251 GKLPF
-256 KGSKYEVL
+256 TGSKYEVL

-286 KKATEKNKQDR
+286 KKATEKNKSDR
-297 YTSVSEL
+297 YSSVAEL

-309 KAAATS
+309 KAADS
-315 TSIVSRYLKYGI
+315 NPSIISRYWKHGV
-327 AALLSIAACAVIVVG
+327 ATLLSSVACAAIIYILIINPSPGPHPNPEPNPTSKPSPVVA
-342 LDNYFNEKETS
+342 DYSKEFNEALTKLNS
-353 GDRGNNIAKK
+353 DNSNIAK
-363 ESTKD
+363 E
-368 TTKVNIQDNRT
+368 
-379 DCKGNTIEE
+379 
-388 PLDYSSDF
+388 
-396 KHALAQLNSNDKNT
+396 
-410 ATKGLDLMKGLADK
+410 GLDLMRGLAEKQYPD
-424 KCAEAIEEL
+424 AQQEL
-433 GLTYCTYSKVQSS
+433 GITYCPFNKIQSS
-446 EIKTRREILGFDKKS
+446 AIKDRREILGLNQDIS
-461 SPQQSIQ
+461 VSQSIQ
-468 YLENIDADKTLS
+468 YLESIKADEAMSVDA
-480 IDVLYVLGYSYWRQ
+480 LYILGYSYWKQ
-494 AKWKNGDSILSK
+494 HNWEKGVEVLSK
-506 ALDKLSASS
+506 AQEKISGAKETS
-515 ATMFNGMTKDSLRK
+515 FNGLSKEELTEDIKRYLNLCRK
-529 EIEHYLSECKKEIEI
+529 ELK
-544 EKKKNKNSL
+544 

>member
-1 MLIKRLQGLSEK
+1 MLIKRLQGQLEK
-13 RTGYYYEFDM
+13 RNGYYYEFDM

-38 GYKIYETTGNRSVV
+38 GFKIYEATGNRSVV

-87 FISETEIDQYG
+87 FISEIEIDPYG
-98 MRKNKYYVISEYLN
+98 MQKNKYYVVSEYLN

-138 YTEYVSDKEKTS
+138 YTDYVSEKEKTS

-161 MALHDKGYIHRD
+161 LALHDKGYIHRD
-173 IDPTNIMVTDDGGI
+173 IDPTNIMVTDEGTI

-216 KAEFAAP
+216 KAEFASP

-237 DIYSIGILFYQLLV
+237 DIYAIGILFYQLLV
-251 EKLPF
+251 GKLPF
-256 KGSKYEVL
+256 TGSKYEVL

-286 KKATEKNKQDR
+286 KKATEKNKSDR
-297 YTSVSEL
+297 YSSVAEL

-309 KAAATS
+309 KAADS
-315 TSIVSRYLKYGI
+315 HPSIITRYWKHGVVTLLSSVAC
-327 AALLSIAACAVIVVG
+327 AALIFWINNLPSKNETNDGGNVVVID
-342 LDNYFNEKETS
+342 DNKEEPNDTKQNVDYSKDFNRALAKLNS
-353 GDRGNNIAKK
+353 KDKNIAK
-363 ESTKD
+363 E
-368 TTKVNIQDNRT
+368 
-379 DCKGNTIEE
+379 G
-388 PLDYSSDF
+388 
-396 KHALAQLNSNDKNT
+396 LN
-410 ATKGLDLMKGLADK
+410 LMKGLADK
-424 KCAEAIEEL
+424 QCADAIEEL
-433 GLTYCTYSKVQSS
+433 GLTYCTFSKVQSS
-446 EIKTRREILGFDKKS
+446 EIKARREILGLNQNIS
-461 SPQQSIQ
+461 ETQSIQ
-468 YLENIDADKTLS
+468 YLESIKADETMSVDA
-480 IDVLYVLGYSYWRQ
+480 LYILGYSYWKQ
-494 AKWKNGDSILSK
+494 HNWEKGVETLSK
-506 ALDKLSASS
+506 ALEKISTSS
-515 ATMFNGMTKDSLRK
+515 ESTFNGLPKEDLIEDIKRYLNLCRK
-529 EIEHYLSECKKEIEI
+529 EL
-544 EKKKNKNSL
+544 N

>member
-1 MLIKRLQGLSEK
+1 MLIKRLQGQLEK
-13 RTGYYYEFDM
+13 RNGYYYEFDM

-38 GYKIYETTGNRSVV
+38 GFKIYEATGNRSVV

-87 FISETEIDQYG
+87 FISEIEIDPYG
-98 MRKNKYYVISEYLN
+98 MQKNKYYVVSEYLN

-138 YTEYVSDKEKTS
+138 YTDYVSEKEKTS

-161 MALHDKGYIHRD
+161 LALHDKGYIHRD
-173 IDPTNIMVTDDGGI
+173 IDPTNIMVTDEGTI

-216 KAEFAAP
+216 KAEFASP

-237 DIYSIGILFYQLLV
+237 DIYAIGILFYQLLV
-251 EKLPF
+251 GKLPF
-256 KGSKYEVL
+256 TGSKYEVL

-286 KKATEKNKQDR
+286 KKATEKNKSDR
-297 YTSVSEL
+297 YSSVAEL

-309 KAAATS
+309 KAADS
-315 TSIVSRYLKYGI
+315 HPSIISRYWKHGVVTLLSSVAC
-327 AALLSIAACAVIVVG
+327 AALIFWINNLPPKSETNDGGNVVVID
-342 LDNYFNEKETS
+342 DNKEESNDTKQIVDYSKDFNQALAKLNS
-353 GDRGNNIAKK
+353 KDKNIAT
-363 ESTKD
+363 E
-368 TTKVNIQDNRT
+368 
-379 DCKGNTIEE
+379 G
-388 PLDYSSDF
+388 
-396 KHALAQLNSNDKNT
+396 LN
-410 ATKGLDLMKGLADK
+410 LMKGLADK
-424 KCAEAIEEL
+424 QCADAIEEL
-433 GLTYCTYSKVQSS
+433 GLTYCTFSKVQSS
-446 EIKTRREILGFDKKS
+446 EIKARREILGLNQNIS
-461 SPQQSIQ
+461 ETQSIQ
-468 YLENIDADKTLS
+468 YLESIKADETMSVDA
-480 IDVLYVLGYSYWRQ
+480 LYILGYSYWKQ
-494 AKWKNGDSILSK
+494 HNWGKGVETLSK
-506 ALDKLSASS
+506 ALEKISTSS
-515 ATMFNGMTKDSLRK
+515 ESTFNGLPKEDLIEDIKRYLNLCRK
-529 EIEHYLSECKKEIEI
+529 EL
-544 EKKKNKNSL
+544 N

>member
-1 MLIKRLQGLSEK
+1 MLIKRLQGQLEK
-13 RTGYYYEFDM
+13 RNGYHYEFDM

-38 GYKIYETTGNRSVV
+38 GFKIYEATGNRSVV

-87 FISETEIDQYG
+87 FISEIEIDPYG
-98 MRKNKYYVISEYLN
+98 MQKNKYYVVSEYLN

-138 YTEYVSDKEKTS
+138 YTDYVSEKEKTS

-161 MALHDKGYIHRD
+161 LALHDKGYIHRD
-173 IDPTNIMVTDDGGI
+173 IDPTNIMVTDEGTI

-216 KAEFAAP
+216 KAEFASP

-237 DIYSIGILFYQLLV
+237 DIYAIGILFYQLLV
-251 EKLPF
+251 GKLPF
-256 KGSKYEVL
+256 TGSKYEVL

-286 KKATEKNKQDR
+286 KKATEKNKSDR
-297 YTSVSEL
+297 YSSVAEL

-309 KAAATS
+309 KAADS
-315 TSIVSRYLKYGI
+315 HPSIISRYWKHGVVTLLSSVAC
-327 AALLSIAACAVIVVG
+327 AALIFWINNLPSEEVIYEPEEVFVT
-342 LDNYFNEKETS
+342 DNNKE
-353 GDRGNNIAKK
+353 
-363 ESTKD
+363 E
-368 TTKVNIQDNRT
+368 
-379 DCKGNTIEE
+379 
-388 PLDYSSDF
+388 
-396 KHALAQLNSNDKNT
+396 SNDKKQNVDYSKDFNQALAKLNSKDKNI
-410 ATKGLDLMKGLADK
+410 ATEGLNLMKGLADK
-424 KCAEAIEEL
+424 NCADAIEEL
-433 GLTYCTYSKVQSS
+433 GLTYCTFSKVQSS
-446 EIKTRREILGFDKKS
+446 EIKARREILGLNQNIS
-461 SPQQSIQ
+461 ETQSIQ
-468 YLENIDADKTLS
+468 YLESIKADETMSVDA
-480 IDVLYVLGYSYWRQ
+480 LYILGYSYWKQ
-494 AKWKNGDSILSK
+494 DNWEKGVETLSK
-506 ALDKLSASS
+506 ALEKISTSS
-515 ATMFNGMTKDSLRK
+515 ESTFNGLPKEDLIEDIKRYLNLCRK
-529 EIEHYLSECKKEIEI
+529 EL
-544 EKKKNKNSL
+544 N

>member
-1 MLIKRLQGLSEK
+1 MLIKRLQGQLEK
-13 RTGYYYEFDM
+13 RNGFYYEFDM

-38 GYKIYETTGNRSVV
+38 GFKIYEATGNRSVV
-52 AIKAMFDGLPAE
+52 AIKAMFDGLPSE

-87 FISETEIDQYG
+87 FISEIEIDPYG
-98 MRKNKYYVISEYLN
+98 MQKNKYYVVSEYLN

-138 YTEYVSDKEKTS
+138 YTDYVSEKEKTS

-173 IDPTNIMVTDDGGI
+173 IDPTNIMVTDEGTI

-216 KAEFAAP
+216 KAEFASP

-237 DIYSIGILFYQLLV
+237 DIYAIGILFYQLLV
-251 EKLPF
+251 GKLPF
-256 KGSKYEVL
+256 TGSKYEVL

-286 KKATEKNKQDR
+286 KKATEKNKSDR
-297 YTSVSEL
+297 FSSVAEL

-309 KAAATS
+309 KAADS
-315 TSIVSRYLKYGI
+315 HPSIISRYWKHGV
-327 AALLSIAACAVIVVG
+327 ATLLSSVACAAIIYMLTLPEPSDPTPNPKPTPTPKPTPAVI
-342 LDNYFNEKETS
+342 
-353 GDRGNNIAKK
+353 
-363 ESTKD
+363 
-368 TTKVNIQDNRT
+368 
-379 DCKGNTIEE
+379 
-388 PLDYSSDF
+388 DYSKDF
-396 KHALAQLNSNDKNT
+396 NQALAKLNSKDKNT
-410 ATKGLDLMKGLADK
+410 AAEGLDLMKGLAEK
-424 KCAEAIEEL
+424 NYSEAIEEL
-433 GLTYCTYSKVQSS
+433 GLTYCTFSKVQSS
-446 EIKTRREILGFDKKS
+446 EIKERREILGLS
-461 SPQQSIQ
+461 QNTSEIQSIQ
-468 YLENIDADKTLS
+468 YLESIKADETMS
-480 IDVLYVLGYSYWRQ
+480 IEALYILGYSYWRQ
-494 AKWKNGDSILSK
+494 HNWDKGSETLSK
-506 ALDKLSASS
+506 ALEKLSKSS
-515 ATMFNGMTKDSLRK
+515 ENSFNGKTKDDLMKDIKRYLDECEKQLRK
-529 EIEHYLSECKKEIEI
+529 
-544 EKKKNKNSL
+544 